1 MIQFMKGAD
10 HMVREIVADVAGTYA
25 SNPTAQVSLT
35 PIEADKYVS
44 KDAKSRAW
52 RTVVVGLGIDVATAL
67 VIVLL
72 PLVSS
77 VEWTDTYWITLASLA
92 GKSVVQSVIAYFFR
106 LLVKPKV
113 GVQV

>member
-1 MIQFMKGAD
+1 MA
-10 HMVREIVADVAGTYA
+10 REIVADVAGTYP
-25 SNPTAQVSLT
+25 SNQTAQVSLT
-35 PIEADKYVS
+35 QREADNYVN
-44 KDAKSRAW
+44 KDAKNRAW
-52 RTVVVGLGIDVATAL
+52 RTVAAGLAIDVATAL

>member
-1 MIQFMKGAD
+1 MTPQGTNL
-10 HMVREIVADVAGTYA
+10 VDVAGMYP
-25 SNPTAQVSLT
+25 SNQTATVAVT
-35 PIEADKYVS
+35 PKEAAAYTD

-77 VEWTDTYWITLASLA
+77 IEWTDTYWITLASLA
-92 GKSVVQSVIAYFFR
+92 GKSVVQSIIAYFFR

-113 GVQV
+113 GVQI

>member
-1 MIQFMKGAD
+1 MATKT
-10 HMVREIVADVAGTYA
+10 VDVAGL
-25 SNPTAQVSLT
+25 SPLNKTAEVAVT
-35 PIEADKYVS
+35 PMEADRYVD

-77 VEWTDTYWITLASLA
+77 IEWTPAYWITLASLA
-92 GKSVVQSVIAYFFR
+92 GKSIVQSIVAYFFR